1 MRMVFADTFFF
12 LAILNPSD
20 PAHRRASALS
30 RSLHQPRITT
40 AWVLTE
46 VGDALACDNRRAFL
60 DLMQLLRHNPL
71 IRVVEPSLELFT
83 AGVAFYAS
91 RPDKDWPL
99 TDCISF
105 VVMEREGIREAITE
119 DHHFEQAG
127 FTALLK

>member
-1 MRMVFADTFFF
+1 MSAVFADTFFW

-20 PAHRRASALS
+20 AAHDRASELS
-30 RSLHQPRITT
+30 RRLRKPQVTT

-46 VGDALACDNRRAFL
+46 VGDAFARDNRQAFL
-60 DLMQLLRHNPL
+60 DLMQLLEDNPL
-71 IRVVEPSLELFT
+71 IRVLGASPELFA
-83 AGVAFYAS
+83 AGVAFYAN
-91 RPDKDWPL
+91 RLDKDWPL

-105 VVMEREGIREAITE
+105 VVMEREGISEALTE